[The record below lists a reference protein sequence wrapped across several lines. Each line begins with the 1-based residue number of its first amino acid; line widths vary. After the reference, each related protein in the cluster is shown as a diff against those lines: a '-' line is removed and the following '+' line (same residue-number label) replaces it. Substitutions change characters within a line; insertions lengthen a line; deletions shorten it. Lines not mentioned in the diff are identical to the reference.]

1 MYLQSEMKLRLFS
14 VFLVSVQTV
23 AEADVEVNCQH
34 IELESFMPLCLSPLY
49 PIRFCRILPHSGLY
63 APLPAYLSSLSLLH
77 AFLHLRR
84 SGMSVSLISFR
95 ILSKDVKR
103 RAHAY
108 HRYACTK
115 YLG

>member
-1 MYLQSEMKLRLFS
+1 M
-14 VFLVSVQTV
+14 FLVSVQTV
-23 AEADVEVNCQH
+23 AEADVEVNCQQ

-63 APLPAYLSSLSLLH
+63 ALLPAYLSSLSLLH
-77 AFLHLRR
+77 AFLHLQSVRR

-103 RAHAY
+103 RARAY
-108 HRYACTK
+108 HRYASTK